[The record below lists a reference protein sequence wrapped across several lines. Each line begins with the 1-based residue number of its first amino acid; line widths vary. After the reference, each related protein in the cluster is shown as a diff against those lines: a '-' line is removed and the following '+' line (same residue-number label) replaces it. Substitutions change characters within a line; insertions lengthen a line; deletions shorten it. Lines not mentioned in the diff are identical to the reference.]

1 METFQLDYEYD
12 FNDEYDN
19 LTIELVMLATRS
31 PATLAVNKR
40 TGTSLYL
47 HLNNLSLQNLKGT
60 SRKLTQ

>member
-12 FNDEYDN
+12 FKYEYDN

-31 PATLAVNKR
+31 PTTLAVNKR
-40 TGTSLYL
+40 TATSLYL